1 MTVKEKTVK
10 GNIEKVR
17 EGLEKVA
24 YTAVGAPVAGVKA
37 LKERTENLS
46 QAVSDKRKD
55 LKSDV
60 ERELQD
66 WVAEGE
72 ALVDRMVGWVRSTG
86 APTEAR
92 AAGQEVV
99 EQVRSA
105 VTGIASRFDEI
116 VDFVEPD
123 IALTEIRGVGPATA
137 ATLEAAGVP
146 GISSLLDRTGTEVGL
161 KKLADETGIAAES
174 LAEWRA
180 QVDLTVIDG
189 VGDSY
194 QRALHAIGIGTMTH
208 LANADASTIIE
219 RMGSMDRPGLPAQD
233 PNKATV
239 SKWIQKARRL
249 SLKDRK

>member
-1 MTVKEKTVK
+1 MKVKE
-10 GNIEKVR
+10 NLERVR

-24 YTAVGAPVAGVKA
+24 YTAVGAPVAGAKA
-37 LKERTENLS
+37 LKEKTENLS
-46 QAVSDKRKD
+46 QAVTDRRKD

-60 ERELQD
+60 EQEFHD

-72 ALVDRMVGWVRSTG
+72 AMVDRLVDWVRSTG
-86 APTEAR
+86 TPTELRSAR
-92 AAGQEVV
+92 RGAA

-105 VTGIASRFDEI
+105 VSGIASRFDEI

-123 IALTEIRGVGPATA
+123 IALTEIRGIGPATA
-137 ATLEAAGVP
+137 ASLGSAGVP
-146 GISSLLDRTGTEVGL
+146 GISSFLDRTATGAGL
-161 KKLADETGIAAES
+161 KELAVETGIAADT
-174 LAEWRA
+174 LADWRA
-180 QVDLTVIDG
+180 QVDLTLIDG

-208 LANADASTIIE
+208 LANADASTIVDG
-219 RMGSMDRPGLPAQD
+219 MSGMDRPGLPAQD

-249 SLKDRK
+249 SLEDRK

>member
-1 MTVKEKTVK
+1 MTVKE
-10 GNIEKVR
+10 NLDKVR

-24 YTAVGAPVAGVKA
+24 YTAVGAPVIGVKA
-37 LKERTENLS
+37 LKEKTENLS
-46 QAVSDKRKD
+46 QAVNDRRKD

-60 ERELQD
+60 EQEFQD
-66 WVAEGE
+66 WVTEGE
-72 ALVDRMVGWVRSTG
+72 ALIDRMVGWVRSTG
-86 APTEAR
+86 APTEIR
-92 AAGQEVV
+92 AARQEAA

-123 IALTEIRGVGPATA
+123 IELTEIRGIGPATA
-137 ATLEAAGVP
+137 ASLESADVP
-146 GISSLLDRTGTEVGL
+146 GISSLLDKTATETGL
-161 KKLADETGIAAES
+161 KKLADETGIAADS
-174 LAEWRA
+174 LADWRA
-180 QVDLTVIDG
+180 QVDLTAIDG

-208 LANADASTIIE
+208 LANADASTVVE
-219 RMGSMDRPGLPAQD
+219 RMSSLDRPGLPSQD